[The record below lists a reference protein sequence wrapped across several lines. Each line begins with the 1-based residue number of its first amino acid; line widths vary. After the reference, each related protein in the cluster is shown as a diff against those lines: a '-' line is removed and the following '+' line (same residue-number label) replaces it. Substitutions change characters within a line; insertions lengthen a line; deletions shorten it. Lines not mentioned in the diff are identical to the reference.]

1 MKFKFFE
8 MDRNNRSIS
17 LLRYLVIFKI
27 HKDQLLTTELIK
39 QIVHAG
45 IYEYF
50 LKNKKKKELKL
61 ISVYVYKNHVKINF
75 QALPVFDLEKFIKDL
90 YNYSKKYIFEKA
102 PELGDNLWSENIFLG
117 TRRQIVKQQVEAYL
131 GIQKDIGAVDKS
143 N

>member
-1 MKFKFFE
+1 

-27 HKDQLLTTELIK
+27 HKDQLLTTEQIK

-45 IYEYF
+45 IYDYF
-50 LKNKKKKELKL
+50 LKNRRKKELNI
-61 ISVYVYKNHVKINF
+61 ISVYVHKNHVKINF

-90 YNYSKKYIFEKA
+90 YNHSKKYIFEKA

-117 TRRQIVKQQVEAYL
+117 TRRQIVKQQVDAYL
-131 GIQKDIGAVDKS
+131 DIQKEISTVEKLK
-143 N
+143 

>member
-1 MKFKFFE
+1 V
-8 MDRNNRSIS
+8 S

-27 HKDQLLTTELIK
+27 HKDQLLTTEQIK

-45 IYEYF
+45 IYDYF
-50 LKNKKKKELKL
+50 LKNKSKKELKL
-61 ISVYVYKNHVKINF
+61 ISVYIYKNHVKINF

-90 YNYSKKYIFEKA
+90 YNHSKKYIFEKA

-131 GIQKDIGAVDKS
+131 GIQKDLGTVDKF

>member
-27 HKDQLLTTELIK
+27 HKDQILTTELIK

-45 IYEYF
+45 IYDYF

-131 GIQKDIGAVDKS
+131 GIQKDIGAVDKL